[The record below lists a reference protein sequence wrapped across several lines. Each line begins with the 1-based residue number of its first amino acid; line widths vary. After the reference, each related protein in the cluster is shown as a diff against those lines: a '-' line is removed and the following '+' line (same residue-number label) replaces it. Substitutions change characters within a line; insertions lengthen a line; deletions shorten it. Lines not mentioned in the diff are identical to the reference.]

1 MTLLI
6 SIRQLIKKTF
16 GTQYLLSPVI
26 FGPSLSN
33 KSYSTNSRMTFLEK
47 GDILCEETRVA
58 DTFNKFYSNVIKEFK
73 IENDDNLLC
82 YAMKETDRQH

>member
-1 MTLLI
+1 
-6 SIRQLIKKTF
+6 
-16 GTQYLLSPVI
+16 
-26 FGPSLSN
+26 
-33 KSYSTNSRMTFLEK
+33 MTFLEK

-82 YAMKETDRQH
+82 YAMKETDRQY